1 MAVHLRQIALLR
13 HPKNAKHQHIE
24 LLHLVVPL
32 SGGEG
37 ARHSPSALVLRDDE
51 QLLLEMARFAP
62 FVTSGIGGCPF
73 WEQPDRYFLK
83 MSQDYGPP
91 HI

>member
-62 FVTSGIGGCPF
+62 LEDVFFGSNLTAILEDVSRL
-73 WEQPDRYFLK
+73 WA
-83 MSQDYGPP
+83 PP
-91 HI
+91 I